1 MLNLIMLFSFIS
13 LSMII
18 YQLLKF
24 YAGRQ
29 KSIYRLKR
37 YINVEE
43 LREEKTKQSRKEFK
57 AGLYVLAKGIGQLR
71 FLDGYKKSVQFKL
84 NRAHILLKAE
94 EFITIRMIVF
104 VTAGCL
110 SALAGGSVF
119 ISAAVAAAGWF
130 VPEMILKSQIK
141 KRVKNINDQLG
152 DAIVLISNSL
162 KAGYS
167 FFQSADIVAK
177 EMPPPIS
184 DEFALLQKEINLG
197 ATTEKALEN
206 LIYRVGSDDLE
217 LVVTAV
223 MIQRQTGGNLSEVL
237 DNISCTI
244 RDRVRIKGEVRTL
257 TAQGRLSGLIISLLP
272 PVLGFIIYLINPEH
286 ISLLFTNPLGMAIL
300 AFSAL
305 MELIGIY
312 FINRIVR
319 IEM

>member
-18 YQLLKF
+18 YQLLKY

-29 KSIYRLKR
+29 KSIYRLKK
-37 YINVEE
+37 YIYMEE

-104 VTAGCL
+104 VTAGSL

-130 VPEMILKSQIK
+130 IPEMILKSQIK

-167 FFQSADIVAK
+167 FFQAADIVAK

-184 DEFALLQKEINLG
+184 EEFALLQKEINLG

-312 FINRIVR
+312 FVNRIVR
-319 IEM
+319 IEV

>member
-18 YQLLKF
+18 YQLLKY

-29 KSIYRLKR
+29 KSIYRLKK
-37 YINVEE
+37 YIYMEE

-104 VTAGCL
+104 VTAGSL

-130 VPEMILKSQIK
+130 IPEMILKSQIK

-167 FFQSADIVAK
+167 FFQAADIVAK

-184 DEFALLQKEINLG
+184 EEFALLQKEINLG

-300 AFSAL
+300 AFSL
-305 MELIGIY
+305 LPLKERRQSPGRLPHLQ
-312 FINRIVR
+312 
-319 IEM
+319 